1 MKKREYE
8 IQLKEADIEEKM
20 KILAEEKSKF
30 GEKKKKLVAA
40 QKKTRQRR
48 KLRKRSKGKVLQ
60 S

>member
-1 MKKREYE
+1 MEYE

-40 QKKTRQRR
+40 QKKNNV
-48 KLRKRSKGKVLQ
+48 KKKVEKKK
-60 S
+60 

>member
-40 QKKTRQRR
+40 QTKNKAKK
-48 KLRKRSKGKVLQ
+48 KVEKKK
-60 S
+60 